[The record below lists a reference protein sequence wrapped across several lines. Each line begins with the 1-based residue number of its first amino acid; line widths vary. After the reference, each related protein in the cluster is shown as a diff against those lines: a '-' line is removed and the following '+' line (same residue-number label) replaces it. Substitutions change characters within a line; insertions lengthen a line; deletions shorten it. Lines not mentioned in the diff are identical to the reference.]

1 MNKSKFFVLFLLIT
15 AICLVSFSAVL
26 ADQEGNRRWCNSDQ
40 YGCWV
45 TDENGGQSYLMF
57 FSESARDLFMGP
69 GSSAPVVPA
78 VPGGEMGLSAA
89 PEEPA
94 APAAPAA
101 PADPVEGG
109 GQQGDQ
115 NDPEKHEAALK
126 YAEMLWD
133 DEDNWK
139 EIETAGMSVE
149 DLAKDIEEKM
159 SLEEINNAIETY
171 NPNLV

>member
-89 PEEPA
+89 PEEPK

-101 PADPVEGG
+101 PANGEENAGG
-109 GQQGDQ
+109 ENAGN
-115 NDPEKHEAALK
+115 NDPKHLKLAEK
-126 YAEMLWD
+126 YADIL
-133 DEDNWK
+133 
-139 EIETAGMSVE
+139 IETDPLHFGAGSYDRDELVQK
-149 DLAKDIEEKM
+149 LAKEYNSDQIEERLQKKYKE
-159 SLEEINNAIETY
+159 LQ
-171 NPNLV
+171 